1 MEVYISCIWE
11 HACGVR
17 FSGRVVYAVL
27 KCSLVPY
34 LVISSHSHDAFH
46 AIFRLDVPRPDV
58 SRLDVSRLDV
68 SRHDVSRLV
77 ITYLVITCL
86 VITCVVIMYLINF
99 D

>member
-1 MEVYISCIWE
+1 MT
-11 HACGVR
+11 
-17 FSGRVVYAVL
+17 
-27 KCSLVPY
+27 
-34 LVISSHSHDAFH
+34 SHSHDAFH

-86 VITCVVIMYLINF
+86 VITCVVIMYHYVYPKLCIGLNPKLYYTYLEL
-99 D
+99 